1 MRHILTS
8 LLHYL
13 QDEAFVPGPAAQ
25 RRQLPASPSEA
36 GRAAEG
42 RAVPETPAQDPPEPW
57 ITKPLAI
64 IVLRDLK

>member
-1 MRHILTS
+1 M
-8 LLHYL
+8 
-13 QDEAFVPGPAAQ
+13 PGPAAQ

-42 RAVPETPAQDPPEPW
+42 RAVPETPAQEPPEPW